1 MKKNIFT
8 EFLNKVDEFPL
19 WIKQVVFLK
28 LSENIKTQVCEKF
41 LQENSNEI
49 FSLYEPILTFKGREE
64 LIKRKIGLDANL
76 YNFLSYCE
84 HGFNIMEISLNT
96 YLSMEEVAKYFIFC
110 VEQSFLEKPE
120 NYEFQIMAEFI
131 SGKLRT
137 GEYFTQKGLI
147 TDAQL
152 QKAVALSSNSD
163 KKFAE
168 ILLDMGFITSED
180 VCAMLTLKNEA
191 QKRFV
196 LNHNAVPN
204 VKTEFSNEVEKY
216 KKEIEDLKTENKQLK
231 KKISQLLEI
240 VKNYN

>member
-96 YLSMEEVAKYFIFC
+96 YLS
-110 VEQSFLEKPE
+110 
-120 NYEFQIMAEFI
+120 
-131 SGKLRT
+131 
-137 GEYFTQKGLI
+137 
-147 TDAQL
+147 
-152 QKAVALSSNSD
+152 
-163 KKFAE
+163 
-168 ILLDMGFITSED
+168 
-180 VCAMLTLKNEA
+180 
-191 QKRFV
+191 
-196 LNHNAVPN
+196 
-204 VKTEFSNEVEKY
+204 
-216 KKEIEDLKTENKQLK
+216 IE
-231 KKISQLLEI
+231 
-240 VKNYN
+240 